1 VNGRIRKLAVTAIVL
16 LASLVIGTTYWQAW
30 AAGDLADRQDNAI
43 QRVAQFKVQR
53 GLIYAA
59 DGTPLAANRVRKLNG
74 QTYFFRRYPAGS
86 LTSDIVGYSTQS
98 RSRAGLERSQ
108 NDFLTAS
115 NAHLSTVLRRTLERL
130 EGKTIKGNNLVLT
143 LRPGAQRLAQKAL
156 DGNCGAV
163 VALDPE
169 TGKVLVMATSPRYD
183 PNLVERHFDQIAKRA
198 HANCSSAAPLVNRA
212 TAGLFTPGSSF
223 KILTAAAALDSGKFK
238 PDSTFYDPGYCTEY
252 GKRVYNFADQSGP
265 EQFGTVTLSTALQHS
280 INAVFCEVGKKLG
293 ARKILEYAKRFGFYS
308 APPLETPDDE
318 RRASGLYQKGRLF
331 YPKHDYQVDPGR
343 LAFGQERLGVTPLQM
358 AMLTAA
364 IANHGVL
371 MRPYVVDRVE
381 SHGGGI
387 VSRTK
392 PKKLGTPISAE
403 TAAEVTRMME
413 SVVTG
418 GTGTAAQIPGVAVAG
433 KTGTAETG
441 VSHRNTTWFVS
452 FAPAD
457 HPKVAVAV
465 VLENQTSTGGVTAA
479 PIAKTIME
487 ALLPPKRRS

>member
-1 VNGRIRKLAVTAIVL
+1 VNGRIRRLAVTAIVL

-59 DGTPLAANRVRKLNG
+59 DGTPLAANRVRKVNG

-86 LTSDIVGYSTQS
+86 LASNVVGYSTQS

-115 NAHLSTVLRRTLERL
+115 NAHLSTVLRRTLDRL

-143 LRPGAQRLAQKAL
+143 LRPGAQRLAQQAL

-163 VALDPE
+163 VALEPE

-183 PNLVERHFDQIAKRA
+183 PNLVERHFDQIARRA
-198 HANCSSAAPLVNRA
+198 HGNCSSAAPLVNRA

-223 KILTAAAALDSGKFK
+223 KILTAAAALDSGTFK
-238 PDSTFYDPGYCTEY
+238 PDSSFYDPGYCTEY

-265 EQFGTVTLSTALQHS
+265 EQFGNVTLAAALQHS
-280 INAVFCEVGKKLG
+280 INAVFCEVGKRLG

-392 PKKLGTPISAE
+392 PKKLGTPISPE
-403 TAAEVTRMME
+403 TAAEVTKMME

-457 HPKVAVAV
+457 HPRVAVAV
-465 VLENQTSTGGVTAA
+465 VLENQTSTGGQTAA
-479 PIAKTIME
+479 PIAKTVME
-487 ALLPPKRRS
+487 ALLPPRRRS